1 VAAIGGPCRRGRL
14 EYGAKVF
21 SVEGGGVSTSSFNGT
36 GGGGLSTRGGTD
48 VVGRSRGVVSDGVRG
63 RSRIRVGETLVEGDG
78 GIGSR
83 RIPPGDVPSLFP
95 LG

>member
-1 VAAIGGPCRRGRL
+1 MGAIGGPCRRGKL

-21 SVEGGGVSTSSFNGT
+21 SVEGGGVSASSFVGT
-36 GGGGLSTRGGTD
+36 GGGGGLSIRTGM
-48 VVGRSRGVVSDGVRG
+48 VIVGRSRGVVSDGVRG

-78 GIGSR
+78 GIGSG
-83 RIPPGDVPSLFP
+83 RIPFGDVASP